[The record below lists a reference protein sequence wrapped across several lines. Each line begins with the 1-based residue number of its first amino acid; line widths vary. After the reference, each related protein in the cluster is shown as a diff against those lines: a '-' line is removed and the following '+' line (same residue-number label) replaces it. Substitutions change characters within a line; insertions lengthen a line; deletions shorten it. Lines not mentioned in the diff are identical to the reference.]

1 MRLCGNSLL
10 VQRSLLLQGIVSA
23 WPLVLGWASESKLV
37 FEMRQLWVGQIWG
50 GRFSSGLDLD
60 RLDEAVK
67 VRAAMEVN
75 KTAIATINVN
85 NRLFKIFPIN
95 NLSNFTRTN
104 YSPQV
109 TICSF
114 GRTFKKHTVL

>member
-1 MRLCGNSLL
+1 VRLCGNSLL

-67 VRAAMEVN
+67 VRAEMEVN

-85 NRLFKIFPIN
+85 THLFKIFPIN

-104 YSPQV
+104 YSPQGM
-109 TICSF
+109 IFSF

>member
-1 MRLCGNSLL
+1 MAVGFGVGVGVEVGVRNEA
-10 VQRSLLLQGIVSA
+10 IV
-23 WPLVLGWASESKLV
+23 GWADFGRQV
-37 FEMRQLWVGQIWG
+37 FFW
-50 GRFSSGLDLD
+50 LDLD

-85 NRLFKIFPIN
+85 NHFFKIFSIN

-104 YSPQV
+104 YSPQG